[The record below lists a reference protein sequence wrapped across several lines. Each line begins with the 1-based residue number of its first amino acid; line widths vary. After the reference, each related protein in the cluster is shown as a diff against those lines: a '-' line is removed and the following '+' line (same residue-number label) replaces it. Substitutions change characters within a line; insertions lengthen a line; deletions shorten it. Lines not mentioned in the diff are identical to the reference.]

1 MTKVD
6 KNCICP
12 LPERL
17 RYFGVFLA
25 ICGKSPRTKKY
36 RYYFKKKKKI
46 SPPGNLRTEKFI

>member
-36 RYYFKKKKKI
+36 RYYLKKKKKNLT
-46 SPPGNLRTEKFI
+46 PG